1 VLISKEYKEALNT
14 LSMCIVVCKFIQE
27 GDFEIVYLN
36 KKALDL
42 AKLKEKEIIGKRLS
56 ELFSSNK
63 KESLLESY
71 MRVYESGVEESV
83 EVECPLDHEHIALRK
98 HRLSKY
104 QDKYVVNVYDGEDE
118 LESAKEKSKKLF
130 EQSRLAQ
137 MGEMISMI
145 AHQWRQPLGA
155 IASTTINLQ
164 MKLELEV
171 FDLANQDERE
181 GCTDY
186 FAKRLENIS
195 SYVKNLTTT
204 IDDFRNF
211 YEPNKEKSMVSLKTI
226 LRKSLNVIHT
236 SLVND
241 NIEMVIKCENE
252 EKIAVFD
259 RELLQV
265 VLNILKNAQDNFK
278 EKRVQDAKIVIEC
291 FKNKIKISDNGG
303 GIEQEIIDK
312 IFDPYFSTKNKK
324 NGTGLGLYMSKII
337 VEEHHKGELNV
348 FNVNDGVCFEIKL

>member
-1 VLISKEYKEALNT
+1 MLPNEYRDSLDT
-14 LSMCIVVCKFIQE
+14 LSMCVVVCE
-27 GDFEIVYLN
+27 VCDSNDFEIAFLN
-36 KKALDL
+36 KKALEGL
-42 AKLKEKEIIGKRLS
+42 QIEAIVGKKLS
-56 ELFSSNK
+56 ELFRV
-63 KESLLESY
+63 KEQKPLLESY
-71 MRVYESGVEESV
+71 ARVYASGKEESI
-83 EVECPLDHEHIALRK
+83 EIECPLDHEHTALRK
-98 HRLSKY
+98 HRLSKF
-104 QDKYVVNVYDGEDE
+104 QDKYVVNVYDADDD
-118 LESAKEKSKKLF
+118 LEAAKEKSKKLF

-171 FDLANQDERE
+171 FDLTNREERE
-181 GCTDY
+181 GCTSY
-186 FAKRLENIS
+186 FEKRLENIS

-211 YEPNKEKSMVSLKTI
+211 YEPNKEKSMVSLQNI
-226 LRKSLNVIHT
+226 VQKSLNVIHT
-236 SLVND
+236 SLLND
-241 NIEMVIKCENE
+241 NIEVELDCKSE

-265 VLNILKNAQDNFK
+265 ILNILKNAQDNFK
-278 EKRVQDAKIVIEC
+278 EKKVQDARIVIEC
-291 FKNKIKISDNGG
+291 NTNTISISDNGG
-303 GIEQEIIDK
+303 GIQEEIIEK
-312 IFDPYFSTKNKK
+312 IFDPYFSTKDKK

-348 FNVNDGVCFEIKL
+348 QNIKDGVCFEIKLSN